1 MVTNTTATTF
11 LQSTN
16 PATQTIIPEQFPIA
30 SMEEI
35 NNTVQNAQQAFET
48 YKNCSGQEKARFL
61 RTIADEIMALG
72 DQLVEKVMEETALPQ
87 GRVVG
92 ERGRTCNQLRLFAD
106 LVEEGH
112 WVDATIDEALQEGQ
126 TDLRKMLLPLGPVAV
141 FTASNFP
148 LAFST
153 AGGDTASALAAA
165 CPVIVKAHPS
175 HLGTNQLVANAIH
188 SAAAKCHLPKGVF
201 ASINGGIEEGQ
212 QLVKHPGITAIGFTG
227 SPKGGTAIT
236 YLAAQRAVPIPVYA
250 EMGSINPIFLFPEKL
265 EQEGTPL
272 AQQVAQSLQLGAGQF
287 CTNPGLLVLKNHPST
302 DQFLADFKEALLN
315 APAQTM
321 LNGSIFQQFCD
332 KRKHYMQDENAVDS
346 APFQQDE
353 TAWDVQPGFIR
364 LSAKNFLANKD
375 YQEEIFGPF
384 TIAVVYDHLDELQ
397 AICDDLQGQLTA
409 TIFST
414 EQEIR
419 KFHTIVSTISTKV
432 GRLIF
437 NGVPTGVAVSSAMH
451 HGGPFPASSNGKYTS
466 VGTSAIQRFVR
477 PICFQNWPD
486 ELLPEALKRANPLN
500 IIRKVNGK
508 MELV

>member
-1 MVTNTTATTF
+1 MVSSTSTF

-30 SMEEI
+30 SKEEI
-35 NNTVQNAQQAFET
+35 NHTVQSAQQAFET
-48 YKNCSGQEKARFL
+48 YKNCSGLEKATFL

-112 WVDATIDEALQEGQ
+112 WVDATIDEGQ

-153 AGGDTASALAAA
+153 AGGDTASALAAS

-201 ASINGGIEEGQ
+201 ASINGGIKEGQ

-236 YLAAQRAVPIPVYA
+236 YSAAQRVVPIPVYA

-265 EQEGTPL
+265 EKEGTRV

-287 CTNPGLLVLKNHPST
+287 CTKPGLLLLENHPST
-302 DQFLADFKEALLN
+302 DRFLADFKEILLS
-315 APAQTM
+315 ASQQTM
-321 LNGSIFQQFCD
+321 LNGYIFQQFCD
-332 KRKHYMQDENAVDS
+332 KRKYYMQDKQVVDRT
-346 APFQQDE
+346 PFRQDDK
-353 TAWDVQPGFIR
+353 AWAVQPGFIR
-364 LSAKNFLANKD
+364 LSAKDFLSNKD

-384 TIAVVYDHLDELQ
+384 TIAVVYDHPDELQ
-397 AICDDLQGQLTA
+397 AICNDLQGQLTA

-414 EQEIR
+414 KQEIR
-419 KFHTIVSTISTKV
+419 KLHTIVSTISTKV

-486 ELLPEALKRANPLN
+486 ELLPEALKRANPLH